1 MPRLL
6 VVDNHDSF
14 TFTLVDYLLTL
25 GASVQVAESDS
36 IGLADAL
43 ALQVDGYLLSPGPGR
58 PEYAGIS
65 VALAGACIEQRRPLL
80 GVCLGHQA
88 IALAAGASVIRTAPV
103 HGKSVALRHDGS
115 GLFSQLP
122 SPFSVTRYNSLT
134 VTDLPQTL
142 SANAWDDH
150 GVQALRHVQAPV
162 HGVQFH
168 PESCTSDH
176 GHALLGRF
184 VALCS

>member
-25 GASVQVAESDS
+25 GAEVEVVQADG
-36 IGLADAL
+36 INLTDAL
-43 ALQVDGYLLSPGPGR
+43 TRPVDGYLLSPGPGR
-58 PEYAGIS
+58 PEQAGIS
-65 VALAGACIEQRRPLL
+65 VALARACMDEGRPLL

-88 IALAAGASVIRTAPV
+88 ITIAAGGTVEATSPV
-103 HGKSVALRHDGS
+103 HGKIVQLNHDGS
-115 GLFSQLP
+115 GLFEGLP
-122 SPFSVTRYNSLT
+122 SPFAVARYNSLT
-134 VTDLPQTL
+134 VGTLPDTL
-142 SANAWDDH
+142 IANAWN
-150 GVQALRHVQAPV
+150 GEEAQGLRHATAPV

-168 PESCTSDH
+168 PESVASAN

-184 VALCS
+184 LALCC